1 MRHDE
6 ENRPWK
12 WSEDSVAECVGNLMT
27 SITEEVMESSKQ
39 SMKVH
44 DEIFKAKASRINGVV
59 GTGTWSDVPSSRCDS
74 AIVF

>member
-1 MRHDE
+1 
-6 ENRPWK
+6 
-12 WSEDSVAECVGNLMT
+12 MT

-59 GTGTWSDVPSSRCDS
+59 GTGTWSDAPSLRCDS